1 MSKKPKISYR
11 DLGKP
16 TPPIPAPTAPA
27 AEAPAGGTPTSAAAE
42 LPPAPLPAAPS
53 MVAVEAPA
61 DLMEMML
68 PPDIAEPPRAEPAA
82 PVERVVP
89 ERFRDR
95 ARQRIGRADLLIFRV
110 GRELFGIEL
119 ATVEEAIDC
128 PEVRPL
134 PEMPPA
140 MRGVAMVRDG
150 MVALYSPGALL
161 GVIEEEASTVLVFRG
176 QGRRAALVI
185 DDVDDVF
192 VLDCAT
198 LTDAPLAEATDT
210 ILVGVAR
217 RGRELIGVLD
227 AEALLAA
234 CRSETVLENV

>member
-11 DLGKP
+11 ELGRL
-16 TPPIPAPTAPA
+16 T
-27 AEAPAGGTPTSAAAE
+27 PAGS
-42 LPPAPLPAAPS
+42 PAVP
-53 MVAVEAPA
+53 APA
-61 DLMEMML
+61 DEATTVPHAAASAPERAPAPAHLESEPPSDLMDMML
-68 PPDIAEPPRAEPAA
+68 PPDIAEPATRERAPAPA
-82 PVERVVP
+82 PEVP
-89 ERFRDR
+89 ARFRDK
-95 ARQRIGRADLLIFRV
+95 ARMRLGRADLLLFRI

-150 MVALYSPGALL
+150 MVALFAPGALL
-161 GVIEEEASTVLVFRG
+161 GVPEEEATTALVFRG
-176 QGRRAALVI
+176 AGRRTALAI

-198 LTDAPLAEATDT
+198 LTEAPLAESGDA